1 MCFGDVMVIVDLTR
15 NCGPDKEISNFYENS
30 RFIIAL
36 KLAYIGLLIFFNVFN
51 RRLTSKLE
59 AR

>member
-1 MCFGDVMVIVDLTR
+1 MVIVDLTR